1 MAKRILIVDDERDV
15 LSVLG
20 KGLTKRGY
28 SVILADNGGDAIML
42 AKSEHPDLIVLD
54 ILMPGMD
61 GTEVAAELREN
72 PETEDI
78 PVMFLTCLYP
88 KEKEVERGNMIGVHL
103 MFAKPYDIEE
113 MLTAIETLMREKKR
127 ISVE

>member
-61 GTEVAAELREN
+61 GTEVAGKLRED
-72 PETEDI
+72 PKTKGI
-78 PVMFLTCLYP
+78 PVMFLTCLYT
-88 KEKEVERGNMIGVHL
+88 KGEERENGSTIGNNL
-103 MFAKPYDIEE
+103 MVAKPYDMEELLVGIEK
-113 MLTAIETLMREKKR
+113 I
-127 ISVE
+127 I

>member
-1 MAKRILIVDDERDV
+1 MAKRILIVDDEKDV
-15 LSVLG
+15 LSVLER
-20 KGLTKRGY
+20 GLTEKGY
-28 SVILADNGGDAIML
+28 SIIPADNGSDAIML

-61 GTEVAAELREN
+61 GTEVAAGLRED
-72 PETEDI
+72 PKTEDI

-88 KEKEVERGNMIGVHL
+88 KEKEAERGNMIGAHL

-113 MLTAIETLMREKKR
+113 VLTAIETLLRGKKR

>member
-88 KEKEVERGNMIGVHL
+88 KEKEAERGNMIGAHL